1 MSWRASWRG
10 HLTPRVIP
18 SQARNLRSMSFRAKR
33 GISAFV
39 ARDISGDCHGTA
51 CLAMTGSPQH
61 VIPSQARNLRFY
73 RERHKRRLPRHYV
86 PGNDRVASDR
96 HDSLAL
102 TQKIIAISAKF
113 TIINSLNGGSIGIG
127 RETIR
132 WSHRFYV
139 KDSDI
144 KILVDTPNSKILRKD
159 SNPSMILERRF
170 VNDRR

>member
-1 MSWRASWRG
+1 MYE
-10 HLTPRVIP
+10 
-18 SQARNLRSMSFRAKR
+18 
-33 GISAFV
+33 SATDV
-39 ARDISGDCHGTA
+39 NDRI
-51 CLAMTGSPQH
+51 
-61 VIPSQARNLRFY
+61 
-73 RERHKRRLPRHYV
+73 RLPRHCV
-86 PGNDRVASDR
+86 LRNDRVASDR

-159 SNPSMILERRF
+159 SNPSMILERRL